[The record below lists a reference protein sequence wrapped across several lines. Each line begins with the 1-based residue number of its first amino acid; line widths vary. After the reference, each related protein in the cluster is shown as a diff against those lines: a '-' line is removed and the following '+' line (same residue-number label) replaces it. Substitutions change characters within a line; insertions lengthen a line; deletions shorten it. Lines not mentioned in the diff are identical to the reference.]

1 MAPLIT
7 GTARFSG
14 KTKQASVTSSGG
26 LTGSFCSLA
35 AKINSIIETLGSI
48 KPSSSNTQSLPVK
61 LKTLI
66 LIVVKI

>member
-14 KTKQASVTSSGG
+14 ETKQASVTSSEEG

-35 AKINSIIETLGSI
+35 AKINSIIETQQASKLLAVTHNLC
-48 KPSSSNTQSLPVK
+48 KLNTHAF
-61 LKTLI
+61 
-66 LIVVKI
+66 IVVKI